1 MQSASESLEPLI
13 GESENLTAGDRSLE
27 KSEPAASIR
36 MTDIPDLA
44 ARRAREQRR
53 IRMMMNAMRAEERA
67 KLKGGEDAVAWV
79 KEELCIGCDQCMIVC
94 DDDAI
99 ELFDTPLAS
108 PIMNVDVNRKARV
121 LRDPCTGCKLCV
133 LACPTDAILMIDR

>member
-1 MQSASESLEPLI
+1 MI
-13 GESENLTAGDRSLE
+13 GESENRTGGDRSLE
-27 KSEPAASIR
+27 KSEPAESIR
-36 MTDIPDLA
+36 MTEIPDLA
-44 ARRAREQRR
+44 ARRASEQRR

-79 KEELCIGCDQCMIVC
+79 KEELCIGCDHCMIVC